1 MALLPVIA
9 IADTKAMLDTLTAL
23 FNTGGTANLYIRSG
37 AQPATTLTA
46 DSGTL
51 GATLP
56 MNATA
61 FGASTSATSNGL
73 ATATANAITS
83 DTNAAASI
91 TAGHFRIKN
100 GAGTVKAQGNVGT
113 SGTDMILNTT
123 TITAGDTVACTSF
136 KITLPCGDGVS

>member
-1 MALLPVIA
+1 MTTKPVMSILAAKAALDAV
-9 IADTKAMLDTLTAL
+9 TAL
-23 FNTGGTANLYIRSG
+23 IGASGNLFIRSG

-56 MNATA
+56 LSATA
-61 FGASTSATSNGL
+61 FPASTSATSDGL

-91 TAGHFRIKN
+91 TAAHFRIKTS
-100 GAGTVKAQGNVGT
+100 GGTTILQGNVGT
-113 SGTDMILNTT
+113 SLADLNLNTT
-123 TITAGDTVACTSF
+123 SITAGDTVSISSF